1 MVIPSYDVKNKFR
14 IFLQETY
21 EVQDLLK
28 YDTCQTDK
36 TSSYTTPTVFRGSG
50 TPLFAFES
58 GYGYKLGKSTGNG
71 DVWLPIYDITSLT
84 SYKIEFDQYCNSKNN
99 TSNSGI
105 LFYKDNT
112 NYHELFYAIQAT
124 CTFFNLTCI
133 NGTVNYQ
140 NPSAS
145 NVTVNTWLHY
155 EITVNNNSISLKVT
169 YNNTVLYQ
177 NTYTMAV
184 SATKIGVLTGWEVG
198 YSYVRNIKVKAL

>member
-1 MVIPSYDVKNKFR
+1 MFR

-21 EVQDLLK
+21 EVEDLLK

-50 TPLFAFES
+50 TPLFSFEN

-145 NVTVNTWLHY
+145 NVTANTWLHY

-169 YNNTVLYQ
+169 YNDTVLYQ